1 MIIQHSVFLRF
12 FARLWLVLSGAWEG
26 SVLGSALDRM
36 GLAVQRWLR
45 GSGLFRFLWRPG
57 ALVRGW
63 PESRVCL
70 LFVAILNL
78 PCALARWIYRVGKGV
93 WDGSAVFRLVSSMG
107 GATYVFLGL
116 LMLVMLVAP
125 HDYWNNLYG
134 LIGAAAVCA
143 LFAVGSANHS
153 HMRVEGERVGPY
165 LVFFLLCVGG
175 ALVNSLSTSL
185 SMRFFAFH
193 LTSFLLVLLVVSAV
207 RSVDDLRVVVG
218 LAVAGLA
225 VAALYGCYQGYVG
238 VEIVASQQ
246 DLELNYGMPGRIYSF
261 FDNPNNFAELI
272 VMLLPLDLALLLGA
286 KGWRGRFW
294 SLVALALGAAAI
306 GLTYSRSGWIGL
318 ALAVVVFLALENWRL
333 VPVMVLLGLCA
344 IPFLPETIYNRILT
358 IGNLKDSSTAYRFYI
373 FDDTFTLL
381 KDYWYR
387 GVGLGSD
394 VMRRVFMGYPSMPDG
409 SFPIH
414 THNNYLQMW
423 GETGIVGLLSYLGVI
438 FYGLKTGVKAFY
450 HNTDRQVRH
459 LLAAAIG
466 AFCGILVVSLA
477 EYTWFYPRNMFTYW
491 FLFGVILAC
500 VKLSRSGQKGNA

>member
-1 MIIQHSVFLRF
+1 MIAENSLILRW
-12 FARLWLVLSGAWEG
+12 FARLWLALAGAWGG
-26 SVLGSALDRM
+26 SVCGRALEVLGRTARRWAGGSALC
-36 GLAVQRWLR
+36 
-45 GSGLFRFLWRPG
+45 RFVRRPG
-57 ALVRGW
+57 VLVRSW
-63 PESRVCL
+63 PGSLACL
-70 LFVAILNL
+70 VFTGILNL
-78 PCALARWIYRVGKGV
+78 PCAFARWLYRVGKGV
-93 WDGSAVFRLVSSMG
+93 WDGSWCFRLVSAMG
-107 GATYVFLGL
+107 GASYVFLGL
-116 LMLVMLVAP
+116 LMLVMLVVP

-143 LFAVGSANHS
+143 LFAVGSANRS
-153 HMRVEGERVGPY
+153 RMRVEGERVGPY
-165 LVFFLLCVGG
+165 MLLYLICIGG

-207 RSVDDLRVVVG
+207 RTVDDLRVVLG

-272 VMLLPLDLALLLGA
+272 VMLLPLDVALLLGC

-294 SLVALALGAAAI
+294 SLVALVLGVVAI
-306 GLTYSRSGWIGL
+306 GLTYGRASWIGL
-318 ALAVVVFLALENWRL
+318 VLAMVVFVALENWRL
-333 VPVMVLLGLCA
+333 VPAMILLGLCA

-358 IGNLKDSSTAYRFYI
+358 IGNLSDSSTAYRFYI

-394 VMRRVFMGYPSMPDG
+394 VMKQVFMGYPSMPDG

-423 GETGIVGLLSYLGVI
+423 GETGIVGLITYLGVI
-438 FYGLKTGVKAFY
+438 LYGLKTGVKAFY
-450 HNTDRQVRH
+450 RNTDRQVRH
-459 LLAAAIG
+459 ILAAAIG

-491 FLFGVILAC
+491 FLFGVILTCA
-500 VKLSRSGQKGNA
+500 KLVRGGQKAA